1 MSRAVKLLTI
11 LGKAVIMGVCF
22 FGNLL
27 GFLLSSALLG
37 LLVAKC
43 IDDKTDD

>member
-1 MSRAVKLLTI
+1 MSRAVKLLT
-11 LGKAVIMGVCF
+11 LLVKAVNMGVCF

-37 LLVAKC
+37 LFVAKC
-43 IDDKTDD
+43 IDDKSDD